1 MKKDTLSKII
11 YFVINAIF
19 SIILSNFGFI
29 VFPENRYIGIITVFI
44 AFILLYFSFYA
55 FQIRKN
61 EEKIMEMENKLE
73 TDEKLL
79 NTIKDIVILN
89 QVKKI
94 R

>member
-1 MKKDTLSKII
+1 MKKDIISKIT

-19 SIILSNFGFI
+19 SIILLTLGFL
-29 VFPENRYIGIITVFI
+29 VFPENKYIGIITVFI

-61 EEKIMEMENKLE
+61 EEKIIEEKDKFELN
-73 TDEKLL
+73 EKLL

-89 QVKKI
+89 KIKKI